1 MDSPKIK
8 TEKLERINLNVNFDS
23 LKSNFILKKI
33 FSQLEKDKFFN
44 IIKYNK
50 KLQKKF
56 NLNINDYKEYYQL
69 YSPIEIELKINDN
82 YYKNFINIP
91 DDVKKYYHIYF
102 NNSNEEIKRNNINKN
117 EKVNNIK
124 IVIDYQVKSFKNLFS
139 LCSGI
144 NSIFF
149 KKFSRNN
156 ITDMKSMF
164 FECGSLKELDL
175 SNFNT
180 DNVTNMSYLFARSK
194 FLEELNLS
202 NFNTNNVIDMS

>member
-8 TEKLERINLNVNFDS
+8 DEKLEQINLNVNFDS

-102 NNSNEEIKRNNINKN
+102 NNSNEEIKRDYINKN

-124 IVIDYQVKSFKNLFS
+124 IVI
-139 LCSGI
+139 
-144 NSIFF
+144 
-149 KKFSRNN
+149 
-156 ITDMKSMF
+156 SMF